1 MKKIYLFAAV
11 ATLALGSCSTDE
23 LDIDQKGVLPQEA
36 FYQNESDAQAALTAV
51 YYDTFKNFAFMGEV
65 TGYNYGPYFGLTV
78 YQGDDIYMAGSGP
91 DDCVGER
98 EFHDFRFTSDNIV
111 VLGAY
116 TAFYRSIQK
125 CNLLINNY
133 PEEKLKLLNE
143 SQQKKIR
150 QYIAE
155 ARAMRAFDHMMLA
168 IYWGNPPI
176 VENVLDAAARPSN
189 ALEEGKTVRDAQAKV
204 LKWVVDEI
212 DLALPNLTERN
223 SPTDKAGAVRITKG
237 FANAIKGK
245 ALLWKGDYAAAKD
258 ALGNVIKSGKY
269 QLVPSERMGE
279 LLHADGKAD
288 EESVFEFNLEFDEK
302 VVGYFDIAGRTGWN
316 AHMTFNWRFEN
327 MQNGS
332 SVADAQVNNNGWGW
346 MNPTGDFARALI
358 ENDGMESARRKAW
371 IMTYD
376 EYLYNV
382 QWSDDENFA
391 PGKTDFKAKDKSRG
405 INTVGVYGCEGYFNW
420 KTVVHKAQND
430 ICSANEGQRNF
441 NIMRYAEV
449 LLMYAECC
457 AQLNETTGDGLKYL
471 NDIQKRAQ
479 AKHISTACTLDEVKK
494 EKMLELWMEGGRSA
508 DLIRWGDTKTLE
520 NADSYVPT
528 FRDKLTD
535 GKASEHEGYISADG
549 ADFYK
554 KTYSN
559 ILGYKNGKHEFLPF
573 PKRAVDLNSNL
584 VQNPGW

>member
-1 MKKIYLFAAV
+1 MKKIFLFAAI
-11 ATLALGSCSTDE
+11 ATLALGSCSTDD
-23 LDIDQKGVLPQEA
+23 LDIPQKGVKPQET
-36 FYQNESDAQAALTAV
+36 FYKNDADAQAALTAV

-65 TGYNYGPYFGLTV
+65 TGYNYSPYFGLTV
-78 YQGDDIYMAGSGP
+78 YQGDDIYMAGSGS

-98 EFHDFRFTSDNIV
+98 EYHDFRFTSDNIV

-125 CNLLINNY
+125 CNLVINNFT
-133 PEEKLKLLNE
+133 EEKVGTLTPFMK
-143 SQQKKIR
+143 QA
-150 QYIAE
+150 IAE
-155 ARAMRAFDHMMLA
+155 ARTMRAFDHMMLA

-176 VENVLDAAARPSN
+176 VETVLDAAARPSN
-189 ALEEGKTVRDAQAKV
+189 ALAEGETVRDAQAKV
-204 LKWVVDEI
+204 LSWVANEI
-212 DLALPNLTERN
+212 NLALPDLTERE
-223 SPTDKAGAVRITKG
+223 STTDKAGAVRITKG

-245 ALLWKGDYAAAKD
+245 ALLWKGDYAGAKAALKE
-258 ALGNVIKSGKY
+258 VISSRKY
-269 QLVPSERMGE
+269 DLVPSERMGE

-302 VVGYFDIAGRTGWN
+302 VVDYFGIASRTGWN

-327 MQNGS
+327 MQNGAV
-332 SVADAQVNNNGWGW
+332 VADAQVNNNGWGW
-346 MNPTGDFARALI
+346 INPTGDFARALI

-382 QWSDDENFA
+382 QWSNDPTPFV
-391 PGKTDFKAKDKSRG
+391 PGKTDAKATDKTRG
-405 INTVGVYGCEGYFNW
+405 INKVGVYGCEGFFNW

-430 ICSANEGQRNF
+430 LCSVNEGQRNF

-457 AQLNETTGDGLKYL
+457 AQTNDPDGLQYL
-471 NDIQKRAQ
+471 NKIQNRAQ
-479 AKHISTACTLDEVKK
+479 SQHISTACTLDEVKK
-494 EKMLELWMEGGRSA
+494 EKMLELWMEGGRSV
-508 DLIRWGDTKTLE
+508 DLIRWGDTETLVA
-520 NADSYVPT
+520 ADSSVPT
-528 FRDKLTD
+528 YRDKLTD
-535 GKASEHEGYISADG
+535 EKASEHEGYISMEG

-554 KTYSN
+554 TTYPN
-559 ILGYKNGKHEFLPF
+559 TLGFKKDKNEFLPF
-573 PKRAVDLNSNL
+573 PKRAVDLNPNL